1 MAIGIYLAF
10 NPPAADVQIHSD
22 GKLLGTHLETLD
34 RLAESAGVPPLG
46 SFMDQRVPEPDSD
59 DELLDFDDFMASW
72 QEWFSPSAGVRTV
85 EAMLS
90 VLRGPSNPV
99 RLTEDA
105 VYLPN
110 HLEDLLR
117 CLRLA
122 ESRGLQFRIEVAM

>member
-10 NPPAADVQIHSD
+10 NPPAPDVQIHSD
-22 GKLLGTHLETLD
+22 GKLLGTQMETLD
-34 RLAESAGVPPLG
+34 QLAGIAGVSPLG

-59 DELLDFDDFMASW
+59 GEMLDFDAFMASW
-72 QEWFSPSAGVRTV
+72 DEWFSPTVGVRTV

-117 CLRLA
+117 CLRVA